1 MPAGGSAVS
10 LKVISQVRILLLSRS
25 FSPET
30 LVVVFFSLL
39 MGGFQ
44 IGDFVHLTPNAPPG
58 QTAPYLEA
66 VAAARGAASSIF
78 TVIGAVSALV

>member
-1 MPAGGSAVS
+1 MSQ
-10 LKVISQVRILLLSRS
+10 VISQVHIHVLSRS

-44 IGDFVHLTPNAPPG
+44 IGDFIKLIPSTAPSG

-66 VAAARGAASSIF
+66 VASARGAASSIF
-78 TVIGAVSALV
+78 TVIGAASVFF